1 MDGQQKPATGG
12 GTCAGIGH
20 SLNDRHSIENLL
32 ARLDGVKRTGPGTWL
47 ARCPAHEDRGPSL
60 SIREADDGRIL
71 LHCFAGCGPHDVL
84 AAVGLTFGDLFPS
97 GPVTHHG
104 RPERRPFPAADVLR
118 AVAFEAL
125 VVGAAAAALL
135 AGQPFGEADRA
146 RLILAASRIQAAL
159 AAAGVGHG

>member
-1 MDGQQKPATGG
+1 MIRSLSRNPAAVLADCLARIERVTGRPATRSGEWY
-12 GTCAGIGH
+12 TF
-20 SLNDRHSIENLL
+20 
-32 ARLDGVKRTGPGTWL
+32 
-47 ARCPAHEDRGPSL
+47 RCPAHEDRGPSL

>member
-1 MDGQQKPATGG
+1 MIGQQKPATGG

-20 SLNDRHSIENLL
+20 SQDTRYSIENLL
-32 ARLDGVKRTGPGTWL
+32 ARLDRVKRTGPGSWI

-60 SIREADDGRIL
+60 SIRETDDGRIL
-71 LHCFAGCGPHDVL
+71 LHDFGGCGPHDVL

-159 AAAGVGHG
+159 NAAGVGHG